1 MGPVFAHIS
10 YWTPAAF
17 ESKFEYSD
25 IDIFE
30 AVVVVNI
37 ISRHSNLSN
46 YLVTHDL
53 IVMESAQVESQAWF
67 WQIPMTPIPQSSAWQ
82 ISCEKYFLT
91 DFEFHDLADWNTADL
106 CPQCWSVLTVS
117 VKVHQN
123 RPSCHKIVTVMAF
136 AIKSSQ
142 PCLAR
147 RKFPPII
154 VTKAPR
160 LVFTYPASSTGQI
173 CVRLTDTLSVTWCD
187 REMECWWQ
195 CLRHLVH
202 GDHQWYTIG
211 AGGPPGGP
219 ETPCTKHQVHLG
231 RSQPLPCASTFAR
244 VPRGKHVVTGSNW
257 CIFFWKLSFLY

>member
-1 MGPVFAHIS
+1 
-10 YWTPAAF
+10 
-17 ESKFEYSD
+17 
-25 IDIFE
+25 
-30 AVVVVNI
+30 
-37 ISRHSNLSN
+37 
-46 YLVTHDL
+46 
-53 IVMESAQVESQAWF
+53 MESAQVESQAWF

-106 CPQCWSVLTVS
+106 CPQCWSVLTVG
-117 VKVHQN
+117 VNVHQN
-123 RPSCHKIVTVMAF
+123 HKIVTVMAF

-173 CVRLTDTLSVTWCD
+173 CVRLTDTLLVTWCD

-195 CLRHLVH
+195 CLRHLVQE
-202 GDHQWYTIG
+202 DHQWYTNG
-211 AGGPPGGP
+211 AGGPPGNPLHQAPGASRTFPASPVCINFCKGP
-219 ETPCTKHQVHLG
+219 QGKTCCDGKQLVHFLLKIII
-231 RSQPLPCASTFAR
+231 SLLEKKSSS
-244 VPRGKHVVTGSNW
+244 VV
-257 CIFFWKLSFLY
+257 